1 MMTAAE
7 ADYKSIGVGTSP
19 PMRSRRVWQAVGLGA
34 LAAGAYAA
42 WRAIDINRRLR
53 DISWEAQPFPFPPQ
67 PRVSAPDGA
76 DPSWVDPVGE
86 ACPASHPVK
95 AKLRSGIFHEPGGA
109 SYDRTVPDRCY
120 RDAAAAEAEGL
131 RRAQR

>member
-1 MMTAAE
+1 MMTGGE
-7 ADYKSIGVGTSP
+7 ADYKPLGVGTP
-19 PMRSRRVWQAVGLGA
+19 VAMRNRGAWRLVGLGV
-34 LAAGAYAA
+34 LAAGAYAV
-42 WRAIDINRRLR
+42 WRAIDMNRRLH
-53 DISWEAQPFPFPPQ
+53 DPGWEAQPFPFPPQ
-67 PRVSAPDGA
+67 PRVRGPDRA

-95 AKLRSGIFHEPGGA
+95 AKLRSGIFHEPAGA

-120 RDAAAAEAEGL
+120 RDAATAEADGL